1 MTRVNATYQFS
12 SASAKREATAAV
24 EAALD
29 GHHEKRIRHEINLLR
44 IHMVTPRSAEAFDR
58 AQRTIAEL
66 RANLLEAT

>member
-12 SASAKREATAAV
+12 SAAAKREATAAV
-24 EAALD
+24 QAALD
-29 GHHEKRIRHEINLLR
+29 GDREKHIRHDINLLR

-66 RANLLEAT
+66 RANLQEPT